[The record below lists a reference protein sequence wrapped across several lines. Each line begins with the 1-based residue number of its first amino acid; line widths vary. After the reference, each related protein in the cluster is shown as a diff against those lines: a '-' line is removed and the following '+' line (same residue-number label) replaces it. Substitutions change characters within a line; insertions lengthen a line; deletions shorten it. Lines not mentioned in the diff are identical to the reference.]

1 MSGITIAR
9 LRAERKAWRKDHPI
23 DFFARPS
30 RKADGSQ
37 NLMVWECGVPGK
49 KGVRLHFFSSKERER
64 ESRDFQKKKF
74 ITLLWLHFEKRQNNF
89 KIEWWC
95 WWEMR
100 DERNNAVENVQ
111 AHTHTH
117 THRRI
122 GKVEFTNVFLNFR
135 QIIPQMVQKWLSNR
149 LSGT

>member
-1 MSGITIAR
+1 MPKGGQRSGTNSSGMCSVFWGEDKYCENLFILLVTGTLKTVASVNRPSITFTHSLANQNFQKKKNFNPRTMSGITIAR

-64 ESRDFQKKKF
+64 ER
-74 ITLLWLHFEKRQNNF
+74 
-89 KIEWWC
+89 
-95 WWEMR
+95 
-100 DERNNAVENVQ
+100 ERE
-111 AHTHTH
+111 
-117 THRRI
+117 
-122 GKVEFTNVFLNFR
+122 
-135 QIIPQMVQKWLSNR
+135 
-149 LSGT
+149 